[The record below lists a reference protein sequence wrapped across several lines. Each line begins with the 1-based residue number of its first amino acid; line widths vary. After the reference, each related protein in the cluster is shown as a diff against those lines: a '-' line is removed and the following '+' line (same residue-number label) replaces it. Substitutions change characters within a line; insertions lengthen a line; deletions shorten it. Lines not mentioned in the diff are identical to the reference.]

1 MTHASA
7 TNRKGPVIT
16 IDGPA
21 AAGKSTMAKLLAGR
35 LGFYLLDT
43 GALYRAV
50 ALYLIRLGLT
60 ADDDP
65 VPESALGSVNL
76 KVEPEVAS
84 MRLFL
89 GEEEVSQI
97 IRSERIGDAAS
108 KFSAKPEVRRALLTI
123 QRCAASRGRVVAEG
137 RDMGTVVFPDA
148 EVKFFL
154 VADLAERSRRRHLEV
169 LAGSGTVVLSKVR
182 SEMQARDRRD
192 ESREQ
197 APLVKARDALI
208 IDTTGLDPTQVLH
221 RMEGHIARL
230 LPTIAIS
237 ETSIGEL
244 G

>member
-1 MTHASA
+1 
-7 TNRKGPVIT
+7 
-16 IDGPA
+16 
-21 AAGKSTMAKLLAGR
+21 MARLLAGR

-50 ALYLIRLGLT
+50 ALHLIRLGLT

-65 VPESALGSVNL
+65 IPESALGSVGL

-84 MRLFL
+84 MKLFL
-89 GEEEVSQI
+89 GEEEVSHI
-97 IRSERIGDAAS
+97 IRSERIGAAAS
-108 KFSAKPEVRRALLTI
+108 KFSAKPEVRRALLAI

-154 VADLAERSRRRHLEV
+154 VADLTERSRRRHLEV
-169 LAGSGTVVLSKVR
+169 SAGSEKVEFSKVR

-192 ESREQ
+192 ESRDQ
-197 APLVKARDALI
+197 APLVQARDALV
-208 IDTTGLDPTQVLH
+208 IDTTSLDPTQVLQ
-221 RMEGHIARL
+221 RMEDHIAGL
-230 LPTIAIS
+230 LPTIAI
-237 ETSIGEL
+237 GEACMGDL